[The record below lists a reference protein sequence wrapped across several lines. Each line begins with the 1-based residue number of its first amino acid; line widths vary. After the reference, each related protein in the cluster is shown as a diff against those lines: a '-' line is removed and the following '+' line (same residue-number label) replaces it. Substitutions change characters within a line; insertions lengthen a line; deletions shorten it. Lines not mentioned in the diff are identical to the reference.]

1 MSHQQPHSNSS
12 THHKAGGSAAGG
24 HSEPSLLATVLDV
37 NEAIQQ
43 TVEQSAAELVMINT
57 VLEQEL
63 PADIQSGD
71 VAQALERAHGIEATI
86 HQTAQEL
93 AEVNQALAEEIDHR
107 MDLERQLA
115 AAKSAL
121 AQAKKA

>member
-1 MSHQQPHSNSS
+1 
-12 THHKAGGSAAGG
+12 
-24 HSEPSLLATVLDV
+24 
-37 NEAIQQ
+37 
-43 TVEQSAAELVMINT
+43 MINT